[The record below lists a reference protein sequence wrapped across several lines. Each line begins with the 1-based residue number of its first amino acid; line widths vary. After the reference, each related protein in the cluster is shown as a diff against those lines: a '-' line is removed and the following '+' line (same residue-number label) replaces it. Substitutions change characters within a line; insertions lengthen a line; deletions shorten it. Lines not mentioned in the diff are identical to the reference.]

1 MYLLTA
7 SRRPFDRPPGGPDR
21 AACDATVTTRGV
33 RDAHVSL
40 VDIFA
45 GAVLPVV
52 ALVGV
57 GMLVG
62 WRLDVDVEPLSTVT
76 IYVLV
81 PALIFHSLATTTLSG
96 AAVGKLLVGVAVF
109 LVAMTGLAEVVGR
122 AMGQAEPLH
131 SALVLA
137 AVYPNA
143 GNFGIP
149 LSEFA
154 FGPTGRATA
163 VVFLVGQ
170 SVVAYSLGVVVASRA
185 GGARGLDA
193 VGAMFKLPL
202 LYAVLAAAL
211 VRALGLVPPPGS
223 TAMATVKLAGDASI
237 PLMLLLVGIE
247 LVDAEYAAALESVA
261 AANGLKLLVAPVV
274 GAGVALALAFA
285 DPTVARVFVLECAT
299 PAAVTSLILLVEFG
313 EGSVDGVTAPQFVSS
328 VVLTSTLLAIP
339 VVTVLIAVLES
350 GVVV

>member
-1 MYLLTA
+1 M
-7 SRRPFDRPPGGPDR
+7 
-21 AACDATVTTRGV
+21 
-33 RDAHVSL
+33 SL
-40 VDIFA
+40 VSTFA
-45 GAVLPVV
+45 GAVLPIV

-57 GMLVG
+57 GALLG
-62 WRLDVDVEPLSTVT
+62 RLRDVDVEPLSTVT

-81 PALIFHSLATTTLSG
+81 PALVFHSIATTTLSG
-96 AAVGKLLVGVAVF
+96 AAVAKVLVGVTVF
-109 LVAMTGLAEVVGR
+109 LVAMTGVAEAVGR
-122 AMGQAEPLH
+122 LLGDAEPLH

-137 AVYPNA
+137 AVFPNS

-154 FGPTGRATA
+154 FGPAGRSTA
-163 VVFLVGQ
+163 VIFLVGQ
-170 SVVAYSLGVVVASRA
+170 SVVAYTLGVYVASRA
-185 GGARGLDA
+185 GGARGRA
-193 VGAMFKLPL
+193 AIGKVFELPL
-202 LYAVLAAAL
+202 VYAVAAAAL
-211 VRALGLVPPPGS
+211 ARWVGAVPPTGG

-247 LVDAEYAAALESVA
+247 LADAEYGAAVGRVG

-274 GAGVALALAFA
+274 GAAVVLALDIA

-313 EGSVDGVTAPQFVSS
+313 EGSVGGVSAPSFISS

-339 VVTVLIAVLES
+339 VLTVLIAILES
-350 GVVV
+350 GVLV